1 MRLTLHLRAMKGTVP
16 KDCGMKVEPR
26 ATCIRESA
34 KLTSD
39 VTSPIALHW
48 QGKVLAKVSL
58 LHTELPL
65 PYLEPFSGPGNGS
78 RRNLKPRAM
87 RDCLSWI

>member
-1 MRLTLHLRAMKGTVP
+1 MQGTVP

-26 ATCIRESA
+26 ATCIRERA

-39 VTSPIALHW
+39 VTFPIALHW
-48 QGKVLAKVSL
+48 QEKVLAKVSL

-65 PYLEPFSGPGNGS
+65 PHLEPFSGPRNGS
-78 RRNLKPRAM
+78 RRNLKPREM
-87 RDCLSWI
+87 GGCLSWI